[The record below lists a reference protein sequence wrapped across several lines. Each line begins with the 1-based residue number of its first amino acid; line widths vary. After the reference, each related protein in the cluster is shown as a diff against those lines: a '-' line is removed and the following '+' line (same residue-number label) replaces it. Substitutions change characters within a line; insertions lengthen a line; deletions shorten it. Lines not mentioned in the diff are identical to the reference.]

1 MQASNLRKNKKLIKP
16 KISKIMEIKIR
27 NQGNYRK
34 SMKKIKT
41 KSWFFDKSN
50 KIGKQLVNITKK
62 KPRQKTQPKA
72 ITCDSRTHERWSEN
86 PSDKGVSGD
95 TTRCVCSVAI

>member
-1 MQASNLRKNKKLIKP
+1 MLWAANSNAQSKICTIEQIHLKKNLKSLMQASNLRKNKKPCKP

-41 KSWFFDKSN
+41 KSWFFDKIN

-62 KPRQKTQPKA
+62 KPRQKTAQG
-72 ITCDSRTHERWSEN
+72 HQ
-86 PSDKGVSGD
+86 V
-95 TTRCVCSVAI
+95 